1 MISADRQQVLRLIE
15 AEAAQ
20 VVDVLPPREYDE
32 SHIPG
37 AISIPLNSSRPRQ
50 LLVRRRT
57 ITSREEHEMQTRETD
72 RLPQAA
78 RQRIGPIGRLVRVFG
93 AVIMA
98 LFAYDWLEAG
108 MTWFGQAST
117 PSNPWVWAVT
127 GLAAYY
133 GLHQLPDSGFGRP
146 WGERVLA
153 TVGGLLVLIAVVTLS
168 LHGELW
174 APPLTNALYG
184 FNVAFLFV
192 VSLSYLVA
200 VFLRTPGCE
209 VGGLG
214 ELIRRLRGV
223 PDPAN
228 HDAMWCAV
236 GIHCLDQW
244 EADRR
249 QQPAR

>member
-1 MISADRQQVLRLIE
+1 
-15 AEAAQ
+15 
-20 VVDVLPPREYDE
+20 
-32 SHIPG
+32 
-37 AISIPLNSSRPRQ
+37 
-50 LLVRRRT
+50 
-57 ITSREEHEMQTRETD
+57 MQTRETNH
-72 RLPQAA
+72 LPQGIVH
-78 RQRIGPIGRLVRVFG
+78 RIGPMGRLVRVFG

-98 LFAYDWLEAG
+98 LFAFEWLEAG

-117 PSNPWVWAVT
+117 PSNPWIWVVT

-133 GLHQLPDSGFGRP
+133 GLHQLPESGFGRP

-153 TVGGLLVLIAVVTLS
+153 TVGGIFVLVAVATLTI
-168 LHGELW
+168 HGELW
-174 APPLTNALYG
+174 AHPLTISLYG
-184 FNVAFLFV
+184 LNVAFLFV

-200 VFLRTPGCE
+200 VFLGTPGCE

-228 HDAMWCAV
+228 HDAMWCIG

-244 EADRR
+244 EANRR
-249 QQPAR
+249 DETAR

>member
-1 MISADRQQVLRLIE
+1 
-15 AEAAQ
+15 
-20 VVDVLPPREYDE
+20 
-32 SHIPG
+32 
-37 AISIPLNSSRPRQ
+37 
-50 LLVRRRT
+50 
-57 ITSREEHEMQTRETD
+57 MQTSETD
-72 RLPQAA
+72 RLPQATS
-78 RQRIGPIGRLVRVFG
+78 QRIGPIGRLVRVFG
-93 AVIMA
+93 AVVMT
-98 LFAYDWLEAG
+98 LFAFDWLEAG

-117 PSNPWVWAVT
+117 PSNPWVWVVT

-153 TVGGLLVLIAVVTLS
+153 TAGGIFVLIAVVTLS

-174 APPLTNALYG
+174 AHPLTTVLYG
-184 FNVAFLFV
+184 LNVAFLFV

-200 VFLRTPGCE
+200 VFLGTPGCE

-228 HDAMWCAV
+228 QDAMWCIG

-244 EADRR
+244 EANRR
-249 QQPAR
+249 HETAR